1 MKKNDII
8 IGFDFD
14 GVIVNSLDVME
25 KSWNALSRKHNIT
38 IPFSAY
44 KKNIGLK
51 FNMILENIGVDK
63 SLFDV
68 VHKDYFSGTKHYES
82 EVKLYPEVLE
92 TIQSLKDKNT
102 ATFIVTSKPR
112 ENTLALLKIFGITVD
127 LLVCADDVKYGK
139 PHTESGDLVYQKF
152 GNKTVYYVGDM
163 DSDRQF
169 AENCNFNFIYASY
182 GYGALSKMADHKI
195 DTLSQVLKFFKK

>member
-14 GVIVNSLDVME
+14 GVIVNSLEVME

-51 FNMILENIGVDK
+51 FNMILENIGLDK
-63 SLFDV
+63 SLFEV
-68 VHKDYFSGTKHYES
+68 VQKDYFSGTKHYEN
-82 EVKLYPEVLE
+82 EVKLYPEVIE
-92 TIQSLKDKNT
+92 TIQSLKDKNIV
-102 ATFIVTSKPR
+102 TFIVTSKPR
-112 ENTLALLKIFGITVD
+112 ENTLALLKIFGIKVD
-127 LLVCADDVKYGK
+127 LLVCADDVNHGK
-139 PHTESGDLVYQKF
+139 PHPESGDLVYQKF
-152 GNKTVYYVGDM
+152 GHKTVFYVGDM

-169 AENCNFNFIYASY
+169 AENCDFNFIYASY
-182 GYGALSKMADHKI
+182 GYGNLSKMVDHNI
-195 DTLSQVLKFFKK
+195 YTLSQVLNFLQ